1 MRYYLE
7 QNELNRKRHARGGE
21 RRPPL
26 VLLLSDFERLCP
38 QQGNAHA
45 AKEGETYENK
55 ENDGYFANTD
65 RI

>member
-1 MRYYLE
+1 MKK

-55 ENDGYFANTD
+55 E
-65 RI
+65 

>member
-1 MRYYLE
+1 MARINTCVTVDNRR

-26 VLLLSDFERLCP
+26 VLFLSDFERLCP

-55 ENDGYFANTD
+55 E
-65 RI
+65 